1 MKGLISSHGTLLL
14 KLMKR
19 YLSKGSF
26 LHSLYLLRDPTS
38 ISIVYCLTLAVP
50 SSITYI

>member
-19 YLSKGSF
+19 YLSNNEQEHGS
-26 LHSLYLLRDPTS
+26 
-38 ISIVYCLTLAVP
+38 
-50 SSITYI
+50 